1 MPYVQV
7 QPEALVVGTEYALTR
22 KGMESR
28 TEGAN
33 TEVVNRPEYTGA
45 PASMPMKKVTV
56 WKTPATVVA
65 PPTAERALMDGY
77 RALQTW
83 KSKDAA
89 DAWKTSSYSYGKK
102 PKYTTIAPMDI
113 RKKAFFAGVNAQGK
127 LVFTQERSFGSTK
140 PVAFVPVDV
149 NELGKS
155 SWGSMVP
162 KYNNI
167 ISPNDWAFWTES
179 RNNGTRRNNNGT
191 RANNSSTNNSSTNNN
206 TAAGLNR
213 LSQMN
218 ALKAQHAPNSNAYKA
233 LAAEEHNLI
242 MKHLGGKRR
251 NNRTNKKRN
260 TSSRKNRIY

>member
-7 QPEALVVGTEYALTR
+7 QPDALVVGTEYVLTR
-22 KGMESR
+22 KGLESR

-33 TEVVNRPEYTGA
+33 TEVVNRPQYNGA

-65 PPTAERALMDGY
+65 PPTAEKTLMDGY

-83 KSKDAA
+83 QSKDAA
-89 DAWKTSSYSYGKK
+89 DAWKTKIHHYPGSLLGKA
-102 PKYTTIAPMDI
+102 PRYTTIAPMDI

-140 PVAFVPVDV
+140 PVDFVPVDV
-149 NELGKS
+149 NEKVKGYY
-155 SWGSMVP
+155 GNVP
-162 KYNNI
+162 KYNGVVETK
-167 ISPNDWAFWTES
+167 DWAFWTES
-179 RNNGTRRNNNGT
+179 RNNATRRNNN
-191 RANNSSTNNSSTNNN
+191 NNS
-206 TAAGLNR
+206 AAGLNR
-213 LSQMN
+213 LSQMT

-260 TSSRKNRIY
+260 SRKNRTY

>member
-1 MPYVQV
+1 MPYVQI
-7 QPEALVVGTEYALTR
+7 QPEALVVGNEYVLTR

-28 TEGAN
+28 TDGAN
-33 TEVVNRPEYTGA
+33 SEVVNKPQYNGA
-45 PASMPMKKVTV
+45 PPTMPMKKVSV

-83 KSKDAA
+83 KSKDAD
-89 DAWKTSSYSYGKK
+89 DAWKSRSYTYGKK
-102 PKYTTIAPMDI
+102 PKYTTIGPMEI
-113 RKKAFFAGVNAQGK
+113 RKKAFFAGINAKGA

-149 NELGKS
+149 NEKAES
-155 SWGSMVP
+155 RWGIMDP
-162 KYNNI
+162 KYNRVA
-167 ISPNDWAFWTES
+167 SPNDWAFWVES

-191 RANNSSTNNSSTNNN
+191 RANNVSTRNSTTNNN

-213 LSQMN
+213 LSQMT
-218 ALKAQHAPNSNAYKA
+218 ALKALHAPNSNAYKA

-242 MKHLGGKRR
+242 MKHLGGKR
-251 NNRTNKKRN
+251 NRTKRN
-260 TSSRKNRIY
+260 RRSRTY

>member
-7 QPEALVVGTEYALTR
+7 QPDALVVGTEYALTR
-22 KGMESR
+22 KGLESR

-33 TEVVNRPEYTGA
+33 TEVVNRPSYTGA
-45 PASMPMKKVTV
+45 PAGNTKKVTV

-65 PPTAERALMDGY
+65 PPTAEKTLTDGY

-83 KSKDAA
+83 QSKDAA
-89 DAWKTSSYSYGKK
+89 DAWKTRAYAYGSYGSK
-102 PKYTTIAPMDI
+102 PPRYTTIAPMDI

-149 NELGKS
+149 NEKVKGYY
-155 SWGSMVP
+155 GNAP
-162 KYNNI
+162 KYNGVVETK
-167 ISPNDWAFWTES
+167 DWAFWTES
-179 RNNGTRRNNNGT
+179 RNNGTRRNN
-191 RANNSSTNNSSTNNN
+191 TN
-206 TAAGLNR
+206 AGLNR
-213 LSQMN
+213 L
-218 ALKAQHAPNSNAYKA
+218 AALPELKAQHAPNSNAYKA
-233 LAAEEHNLI
+233 LNAEEKNLI

-260 TSSRKNRIY
+260 SRKNRTY

>member
-7 QPEALVVGTEYALTR
+7 QPEALVVGNEYALTR

-33 TEVVNRPEYTGA
+33 WEVVNKPQYNGA
-45 PASMPMKKVTV
+45 PPTMPMKKVSV

-83 KSKDAA
+83 KSKDAE
-89 DAWKTSSYSYGKK
+89 DAWKTRSYAYGKK
-102 PKYTTIAPMDI
+102 PKYTTIAPMEI
-113 RKKAFFAGVNAQGK
+113 RKKAYFAGVNAQGS

-149 NELGKS
+149 NEKAKS
-155 SWGSMVP
+155 SWGSMAP
-162 KYNNI
+162 KYNNVV
-167 ISPNDWAFWTES
+167 SPNDWAFWSES
-179 RNNGTRRNNNGT
+179 RNNGTRRNN
-191 RANNSSTNNSSTNNN
+191 TNNSN
-206 TAAGLNR
+206 AGLNR
-213 LSQMN
+213 LSQMT

-233 LAAEEHNLI
+233 LAAEEQNLI
-242 MKHLGGKRR
+242 MKHLGGKR
-251 NNRTNKKRN
+251 NSRTKRN
-260 TSSRKNRIY
+260 SRSNRKNRTY